1 MTHDHGSKEW
11 TRRPHFAPGQRL
23 SAQALNAIM
32 GDELRRERLTRVAL
46 HGYGIVFGYELTR
59 QATTYPPAGA
69 EERPA
74 PAREWPSHDDCG
86 CSDRDHRRLKL
97 TDHRIEITCG
107 LILDRHGRDLYW
119 PGGQLGV
126 HDLVGRGPDQEGC
139 YVLKAHYAERHH
151 PPAGCGPCPTDH
163 VQWIGQGVV
172 FTLTWCKECPKCE
185 HHPKCPPAQCTTLC
199 DYVCERTGSE
209 HGPIPPACDLEAICA
224 EPGQLCES
232 RCGRWRYDIEAGV
245 PIACVH
251 VQAVVPEHCGA
262 KYGFRDDPPAICSV
276 RPFVYRTPLLYELIR
291 GCHVDLARVE
301 SLSWAIDQQITWD
314 QFKDLFDLQKT
325 KGFQILFTKPIRKS
339 TLHPASTF
347 LSAVVQERR
356 AGYFE
361 AARIP
366 LKKIE
371 YLNLNGDLAS
381 GVHLVPHPDWV
392 RNEVTDEESSLGR
405 GALIEL
411 TIRGQLLR
419 DECGRMLDARSLDI
433 DDRWSGQN
441 NPGGDFVAFFRV
453 ARKQD
458 QQEDDDVWPK

>member
-1 MTHDHGSKEW
+1 MSMTHDHGSKEW
-11 TRRPHFAPGQRL
+11 TKRPHFAPGQRL
-23 SAQALNAIM
+23 SAEALNAIM

-46 HGYGIVFGYELTR
+46 HGYGVVFGYGFTR
-59 QATTYPPAGA
+59 QDAAYSPAD
-69 EERPA
+69 
-74 PAREWPSHDDCG
+74 PSHDDCG

-97 TDHRIEITCG
+97 TDHRIEIACG

-126 HDLVGRGPDQEGC
+126 HDLVGPDPDQAGC

-172 FTLTWCKECPKCE
+172 FTLAWCKECPKCE
-185 HHPKCPPAQCTTLC
+185 HHPKCPPANCTTLC

-209 HGPIPPACDLEAICA
+209 YGVIPPARDLETICA

-232 RCGRWRYDIEAGV
+232 RCGRWWYDAEAGV

-251 VQAVVPEHCGA
+251 VQSVVPEHCGP
-262 KYGFRDDPPAICSV
+262 KYGFRDDPPEICSV

-291 GCHVDLARVE
+291 GCHIDLARVE
-301 SLSWAIDQQITWD
+301 RLSWKVNQQISWD
-314 QFKDLFDLQKT
+314 EFTELFDPQKS
-325 KGFQILFTKPIRKS
+325 KGFQIFFTKPIRNA
-339 TLHPASTF
+339 TLHPASIF
-347 LSAVVQERR
+347 LSAVVQEHR

-361 AARIP
+361 TARIP
-366 LKKIE
+366 LKVE
-371 YLNLNGDLAS
+371 YLNSNGDFAS
-381 GVHLVPHPDWV
+381 GVRLVLHPDWV
-392 RNEVTDEESSLGR
+392 RNEVEDEDSWLDR
-405 GALIEL
+405 GASIEL

-419 DECGRMLDARSLDI
+419 DECGRMLDARSFDVA
-433 DDRWSGQN
+433 DKWSGQN

-453 ARKQD
+453 ARK
-458 QQEDDDVWPK
+458 EEKPEVDDVWSE